1 MRVLAVVP
9 ARGGS
14 VGVPLKNLAKVGGV
28 PLVTRAVNA
37 CVAAELVDEVVVS
50 TDHAGIAEAAAA
62 AGARVVDRPA
72 ELSGASASSE
82 SAVLHVLG
90 QVGEEPEVV
99 VLVQCTSAFIDPA
112 DLDAAVAKV
121 LAGGADVVFSAL
133 PTHEFVWNQAGEGV
147 GGVNHDPA
155 HRPRR
160 QDRAPEYRETGA
172 FYVMRAAGLREH
184 GHRFFGTVA
193 VQEVPA
199 GHAVEVDSPEDL
211 EIVRALA
218 PVVDRPGPIDVDAVI
233 TDFDGVHTDDH
244 VYVDQDGHESV
255 AVSRTDGLGIDLLK
269 RAGVKVL
276 VLSTERNPVVSAR
289 ARKLGVPVLQGLSA
303 KHTALRDWLS
313 IEGLDPARV
322 AYVGND
328 VNDLGCLDL
337 VGWPV
342 ATPDAHP
349 EVRAAAR
356 VVLTRRGGDGAVRE
370 LCDRVLAARPAD
382 TAPTATTAPATA
394 TATASASAS
403 ATATAPVAT
412 VTAPAVT
419 AVAAPAPQV
428 EAAPVAIGEA
438 LVGPGQPVYVIGEIG
453 INHNGDLDI
462 ARRLID
468 VAADAGCQAV
478 KFQKRTPEICVPVE
492 QRDLIRQTP
501 WGEMTYLEYK
511 YRVEF
516 GADEYAQI
524 GKYCTERGID
534 WFASPWDVPSVD
546 FLEDMN
552 VVAHKVASASV
563 TDHEM
568 LRRLA
573 ETGKPIILSTGMSTL
588 EEIDA
593 AVEILGTSKLVM
605 MHATSTYP
613 LPPEEANL
621 RAIVTLRERY
631 GVPVG
636 YSGHERGLQISLAA
650 VTLGAVT
657 VERHITLD
665 RTMWGSDH
673 AASLEPSGLEHLVRD
688 IRIIET
694 ALGDGVKRV
703 FPGEEAPKSRLR
715 RVTV

>member
-28 PLVTRAVNA
+28 PLVTRAVNS
-37 CVAAELVDEVVVS
+37 CVAAGLVDEVVVS
-50 TDHAGIAEAAAA
+50 TDHAGIADAAVA
-62 AGARVVDRPA
+62 AGARVVNRPA
-72 ELSGASASSE
+72 DLSGATASSE
-82 SAVLHVLG
+82 SAVLHALD
-90 QVGEEPEVV
+90 QLDDDPEVV

-112 DLDAAVAKV
+112 DLDSAVAKV

-133 PTHEFVWNQAGEGV
+133 ETHEFVWNQAGEGV

-172 FYVMRAAGLREH
+172 FYVIRAAGLREH

-193 VQEVPA
+193 VQPVPA
-199 GHAVEVDSPEDL
+199 GHAVEVDTPEDL
-211 EIVRALA
+211 RIVRALA

-233 TDFDGVHTDDH
+233 TDFDGVHTDDL
-244 VYVDQDGHESV
+244 VYVDQEGREAV
-255 AVSRTDGLGIDLLK
+255 AVSRSDGLGFDLLK

-328 VNDLGCLDL
+328 VNDLGCLNL
-337 VGWPV
+337 VGWPIAV
-342 ATPDAHP
+342 PDAHP

-356 VVLTRRGGDGAVRE
+356 VVLTRKGGAGAVRE
-370 LCDRVLAARPAD
+370 LCDRVVAARPAGAL
-382 TAPTATTAPATA
+382 TP
-394 TATASASAS
+394 
-403 ATATAPVAT
+403 T
-412 VTAPAVT
+412 VTA
-419 AVAAPAPQV
+419 APPV
-428 EAAPVAIGEA
+428 PRIKGAPVAIGGS
-438 LVGPGQPVYVIGEIG
+438 LVGAGQPVYVIGEIG

-511 YRVEF
+511 HRVEF

-524 GKYCTERGID
+524 GKYCEERGID

-573 ETGKPIILSTGMSTL
+573 ATGKPIILSTGMSDI

-703 FPGEEAPKSRLR
+703 FPGEEAPKARLR

>member
-14 VGVPLKNLAKVGGV
+14 AGVPLKNLAKVGGT
-28 PLVTRAVNA
+28 PLVTRAVA
-37 CVAAELVDEVVVS
+37 SCAAAGLIDEVVVS
-50 TDHAGIAEAAAA
+50 TDHEGIAAAA
-62 AGARVVDRPA
+62 ETAGARVVRRPD
-72 ELSGASASSE
+72 ELSGATASSE
-82 SAVLHVLG
+82 SAVLHALDQLG
-90 QVGEEPEVV
+90 ADPEVV

-112 DLDAAVAKV
+112 DLDAAVSKV
-121 LAGGADVVFSAL
+121 LDGAADVVFSGL
-133 PTHEFVWNQAGEGV
+133 RTHEFVWAVRDGAAQ
-147 GGVNHDPA
+147 GVNHDPV

-160 QDRAPEYRETGA
+160 QDREPDFRETGA
-172 FYVMRAAGLREH
+172 FYVIRAAGLREH
-184 GHRFFGTVA
+184 GHRFFGAVA
-193 VQEVPA
+193 VQPVPSLT
-199 GHAVEVDSPEDL
+199 AVEVDSPEDL

-218 PVVDRPGPIDVDAVI
+218 PLADRPGPIDVDAVV
-233 TDFDGVHTDDH
+233 TDFDGVHTDDS
-244 VYVDQDGHESV
+244 VQVDQDGHETV
-255 AVSRTDGLGIDLLK
+255 TVSRSDGLGISLLR

-276 VLSTERNPVVSAR
+276 ILSTERNPVVAAR
-289 ARKLGVPVLQGLSA
+289 ARKLGVPVLQGLAS
-303 KHTALRDWLS
+303 KHTALSEWLRV
-313 IEGLDPARV
+313 EGLDPARV
-322 AYVGND
+322 AYLGND
-328 VNDLGCLDL
+328 LNDLGCMDL

-342 ATPDAHP
+342 TVAAAEPR
-349 EVRAAAR
+349 VRAAAR
-356 VVLTRRGGDGAVRE
+356 AVLTRPGGAGAVRE
-370 LCDRVLAARPAD
+370 LADRVLQARPV
-382 TAPTATTAPATA
+382 PEE
-394 TATASASAS
+394 
-403 ATATAPVAT
+403 
-412 VTAPAVT
+412 PAVT
-419 AVAAPAPQV
+419 SRATLRAKG
-428 EAAPVAIGEA
+428 APVRIGES
-438 LVGPGQPVYVIGEIG
+438 LVGPGQPVYFIGEIG

-478 KFQKRTPEICVPVE
+478 KFQKRTPEIAVPVH
-492 QRDLIRQTP
+492 QRDQIRQTP

-511 YRVEF
+511 HRVEF
-516 GADEYAQI
+516 GLDEYTQI
-524 GKYCTERGID
+524 AKYCAERGLD

-546 FLEDMN
+546 FLEELD
-552 VVAHKVASASV
+552 VVCHKVASASV
-563 TDHEM
+563 TDREL

-573 ETGKPIILSTGMSTL
+573 ATGKPVILSTGMSTL

-593 AVEILGTSKLVM
+593 AVDVLGTSKLVI

-621 RAIVTLRERY
+621 RTILTLQDRY

-688 IRIIET
+688 IRIIES

-715 RVTV
+715 RVTA

>member
-14 VGVPLKNLAKVGGV
+14 VGVPLKNLAKVGGT
-28 PLVTRAVNA
+28 PLVARAVGA
-37 CVAAELVDEVVVS
+37 CREAELVDEVVVS
-50 TDHAGIAEAAAA
+50 TDHQGIAATAAQ

-72 ELSGASASSE
+72 ELSGSAASSE
-82 SAVLHVLG
+82 SALIHALG
-90 QVGEEPEVV
+90 QLGADPEVV

-112 DLDAAVAKV
+112 DLDAAIAKV
-121 LAGGADVVFSAL
+121 LDGTADVVFSGL
-133 PTHEFVWNQAGEGV
+133 ETHEFVWAPRDGGV

-160 QDRAPEYRETGA
+160 QDRDPEYRETGA
-172 FYVMRAAGLREH
+172 FYAIRAAGLREH

-193 VQEVPA
+193 VQPVPA
-199 GHAVEVDSPEDL
+199 GHAVEVDTPDDL

-218 PVVDRPGPIDVDAVI
+218 PVVDRPGPVDVDAVV

-244 VYVDQDGHESV
+244 VFVDQDGHETV
-255 AVSRTDGLGIDLLK
+255 AVSRSDGLGVDLLK
-269 RAGVKVL
+269 RSGVKVL

-289 ARKLGVPVLQGLSA
+289 ARKLGVPVLQGQSA
-303 KHTALRDWLS
+303 KHVALGEWMTA
-313 IEGLDPARV
+313 EGLDPARV
-322 AYVGND
+322 AYLGND
-328 VNDLGCLDL
+328 VNDLGCMDL
-337 VGWPV
+337 VGWPAAV
-342 ATPDAHP
+342 PGADPR
-349 EVRAAAR
+349 VLAAAR
-356 VVLTRRGGDGAVRE
+356 VVLTRPGGSGAVRE
-370 LCDRVLAARPAD
+370 LCDRVLAARPAVD
-382 TAPTATTAPATA
+382 LSPVPPVPAPAPP
-394 TATASASAS
+394 
-403 ATATAPVAT
+403 APVLR
-412 VTAPAVT
+412 AVPV
-419 AVAAPAPQV
+419 AEAAPAPA
-428 EAAPVAIGEA
+428 ESPAAAVWIGESP
-438 LVGPGQPVYVIGEIG
+438 VGPGHPVYMIGEIG

-478 KFQKRTPEICVPVE
+478 KFQKRTPEIAVPVH
-492 QRDLIRQTP
+492 QRDQMRQTP

-516 GADEYAQI
+516 GADEYSQI
-524 GKYCTERGID
+524 AKYCAERGVD

-546 FLEDMN
+546 FLEDMG
-552 VVAHKVASASV
+552 VVCHKVASASV
-563 TDHEM
+563 TDREL

-573 ETGKPIILSTGMSTL
+573 ATGKPIILSTGMSTL

-593 AVEILGTSKLVM
+593 AVEILGTDRLVM

-673 AASLEPSGLEHLVRD
+673 AASLEPNGLEHLVRD
-688 IRIIET
+688 IRIIES

-703 FPGEEAPKSRLR
+703 FPGEEAPKARLR
-715 RVTV
+715 RVTD